1 MSVEFE
7 YWWLLVLPLFFTL
20 GWIAARVDIKQLLSE
35 STALPAAYFKGLNF
49 LISDQH
55 DKAVEA
61 FSEAMQANTD
71 SLELHFALGSLFRR
85 TGETDRAIN
94 MHLNLL
100 DKKELTDNQRSA
112 VKAELAQDYLKAG
125 LFDRAEELFKG
136 LDDTRYRQPALNAL
150 LEIYV
155 REREWAQAIA
165 TATELERLSG
175 VPFRVEIAQYY
186 CEMAM
191 NELIAR
197 NQDAARIQLN
207 LALDANKN
215 CVRANVMLGDLEASN
230 GAHQAAISHWK
241 RIEFQQPE
249 YLGLVAGKMLK
260 SYRATQPAKGKPLK
274 SGLKEGLAQL
284 NVYLETYK
292 LPSLMSTLYE
302 ATLNEEGAEKAAKLA
317 RNELIRQP
325 SLTTLDQLLQARA
338 MADETEAPVKNRSN
352 NQDIQLMQQTV
363 RNAIGNRAA
372 YHCDQCGFRAKQ
384 YHWQCPACNAWE
396 SLPAEPSEAV
406 SREMTV
412 KRTNGK

>member
-1 MSVEFE
+1 MNIEFE
-7 YWWLLVLPLFFTL
+7 YWWLLILPLFFTL
-20 GWIAARVDIKQLLSE
+20 GWIAARVDIKQLISE

-61 FSEAMQANTD
+61 FSEAVQANTD

-100 DKKELTDNQRSA
+100 AKKELTANQKSA

-125 LFDRAEELFKG
+125 LYDRAEELFKG
-136 LDDTRYRQPALNAL
+136 LDDTRYQQSALHAL

-155 REREWAQAIA
+155 REREWLQAIE
-165 TATELERLSG
+165 TATQLERLSG
-175 VPFRVEIAQYY
+175 VPFRIQVAQFYCELGMNAIIAQQ
-186 CEMAM
+186 
-191 NELIAR
+191 
-197 NQDAARIQLN
+197 QDAARVQLN
-207 LALDANKN
+207 LAIQANKN
-215 CVRANVMLGDLEASN
+215 CVRANVLLGDLEASS
-230 GAHQAAISHWK
+230 GAHQAAISAWK

-249 YLGLVAGKMLK
+249 YLGLIANKMLK
-260 SYRATQPAKGKPLK
+260 SYRADNNLK
-274 SGLKEGLAQL
+274 QGLAQL
-284 NVYLETYK
+284 NTYLDTYK
-292 LPSLMSTLYE
+292 LPSLMSALYE
-302 ATLNEEGAEKAAKLA
+302 ATLAEEGAEKAAKLA

-338 MADETEAPVKNRSN
+338 MADETDTKKPSN

-363 RNAIGNRAA
+363 RNAIGNRAV
-372 YHCDQCGFRAKQ
+372 YHCNQCGFRAKQ
-384 YHWQCPACNAWE
+384 HHWQCPACNAWE
-396 SLPAEPSEAV
+396 SLPAEPSEAI

-412 KRTNGK
+412 KKIK

>member
-1 MSVEFE
+1 MTVEFE

-35 STALPAAYFKGLNF
+35 STTLPAAYFKGLNF

-55 DKAVEA
+55 DKAVDA

-100 DKKELTDNQRSA
+100 DKKELTANQKSA

-136 LDDTRYRQPALNAL
+136 LDDTRYRQSALRAL

-155 REREWAQAIA
+155 REREWIQAIE

-175 VPFRVEIAQYY
+175 VPFRREIAQYY
-186 CEMAM
+186 CELAM
-191 NELIAR
+191 NEIIAQ
-197 NQDAARIQLN
+197 NHDAARKQLAF
-207 LALDANKN
+207 ALDANKN
-215 CVRANVMLGDLEASN
+215 CVRANVLLGDLETTE
-230 GAHQAAISHWK
+230 GAHQAAITHWK
-241 RIEFQQPE
+241 RVEFQQPE

-260 SYRATQPAKGKPLK
+260 SYRAMGNMN
-274 SGLKEGLAQL
+274 EGLAQL
-284 NVYLETYK
+284 NTYLETYK
-292 LPSLMSTLYE
+292 LSSLMSVLYE
-302 ATLNEEGAEKAAKLA
+302 ATLAEEGAEKAAKLA

-338 MADETEAPVKNRSN
+338 MADDVN

-363 RNAIGNRAA
+363 RNAISNRAA
-372 YHCDQCGFRAKQ
+372 YHCNQCGFRAKQ

-406 SREMTV
+406 SREMTI
-412 KRTNGK
+412 KKK

>member
-1 MSVEFE
+1 MMIEFE

-20 GWIAARVDIKQLLSE
+20 GWITARVDIKQLLSE
-35 STALPAAYFKGLNF
+35 STTLPAAYFKGLNF
-49 LISDQH
+49 LIGDKH

-61 FSEAMQANTD
+61 FSEAVQANSD

-85 TGETDRAIN
+85 TGETNRAIN
-94 MHLNLL
+94 LHVNLL
-100 DKKELTDNQRSA
+100 DKKELTEPQRNA

-136 LDDTRYRQPALNAL
+136 LEDQRYKQPALHAL

-155 REREWAQAIA
+155 REREWAQAIT

-186 CEMAM
+186 CELAM
-191 NELIAR
+191 NFIITQNA
-197 NQDAARIQLN
+197 DAARSQLA

-215 CVRANVMLGDLEASN
+215 CIRANVLLGDIEAIA
-230 GAHQAAISHWK
+230 GQHQTAISYWK
-241 RIEFQQPE
+241 QIEFQQPE

-260 SYRATQPAKGKPLK
+260 SYRAANLLK
-274 SGLKEGLAQL
+274 VGLAQL
-284 NVYLETYK
+284 NTYIETYK
-292 LPSLMSTLYE
+292 LSSLMSVLYE
-302 ATLNEEGAEKAAKLA
+302 ATLIEEGAISAAKLA

-338 MADETEAPVKNRSN
+338 MADDLN
-352 NQDIQLMQQTV
+352 NQDVQLMQQTV

-372 YHCDQCGFRAKQ
+372 YHCNQCGFRAKQ

-396 SLPAEPSEAV
+396 SLPAEPSEAI

-412 KRTNGK
+412 KKSNQK

>member
-1 MSVEFE
+1 MMNIEFE
-7 YWWLLVLPLFFTL
+7 YWWLLILPLFFTL
-20 GWIAARVDIKQLLSE
+20 GWIAARVDIKQLISE

-55 DKAVEA
+55 ANAVEA
-61 FSEAMQANTD
+61 FSEAVQANTD

-100 DKKELTDNQRSA
+100 DKKELTANQKNA

-125 LFDRAEELFKG
+125 LYDRAEELFKG
-136 LDDTRYRQPALNAL
+136 LDDTRYQQPALNAL

-155 REREWAQAIA
+155 REREWLQAIEA
-165 TATELERLSG
+165 ATELERLSG
-175 VPFRVEIAQYY
+175 VPFRRQIAQYY
-186 CEMAM
+186 CELAM
-191 NELIAR
+191 NALIAQ
-197 NQDAARIQLN
+197 NQDAARMHLN
-207 LALDANKN
+207 MALNANKN
-215 CVRANVMLGDLEASN
+215 CVRANVLLGDLEASN
-230 GAHQAAISHWK
+230 GAHQAAVSHWK

-249 YLGLVAGKMLK
+249 YLGLVANKMLK
-260 SYRATQPAKGKPLK
+260 SYREDGK
-274 SGLKEGLAQL
+274 LKEGLAQL
-284 NVYLETYK
+284 NSYLETYK
-292 LPSLMSTLYE
+292 LASLMSALYE
-302 ATLNEEGAEKAAKLA
+302 ATLAEEGAEKAAKLA

-338 MADETEAPVKNRSN
+338 MADETSATKQATRQSN

-363 RNAIGNRAA
+363 RHAIGNRAA

-384 YHWQCPACNAWE
+384 HHWQCPACNAWE
-396 SLPAEPSEAV
+396 VLPAEPSDAI

-412 KRTNGK
+412 KKLK

>member
-1 MSVEFE
+1 MTVEFE

-100 DKKELTDNQRSA
+100 DKKELTPNQRSA

-125 LFDRAEELFKG
+125 LYDRAEELFKS
-136 LDDTRYRQPALNAL
+136 LDDTRYRQPSLNAL

-155 REREWAQAIA
+155 REREWSQAVE

-175 VPFRVEIAQYY
+175 VPFRKEIAQYY
-186 CEMAM
+186 CELAM
-191 NELIAR
+191 NDIIA
-197 NQDAARIQLN
+197 QKPDAARN
-207 LALDANKN
+207 LLHMALDANKS
-215 CVRANVMLGDLEASN
+215 CIRANVLLGDIEVN
-230 GAHQAAISHWK
+230 QGAHQAAISHWK
-241 RIEFQQPE
+241 KIEFQKPQ
-249 YLGLVAGKMLK
+249 YLGLIAGKMLK
-260 SYRATQPAKGKPLK
+260 SYRANNQ
-274 SGLKEGLAQL
+274 LKEGLAQL
-284 NVYLETYK
+284 NTYLETYK
-292 LPSLMSTLYE
+292 LPTLMSVLYE
-302 ATLNEEGAEKAAKLA
+302 ATLTEEGPDKAAKLA
-317 RNELIRQP
+317 RNELIRKP
-325 SLTTLDQLLQARA
+325 NLTTLDQLLQARA
-338 MADETEAPVKNRSN
+338 MADETKKNVKNLAN

-363 RNAIGNRAA
+363 RNAIGDRAA

-396 SLPAEPSEAV
+396 SLPAEPSEAI
-406 SREMTV
+406 SREMTI
-412 KRTNGK
+412 KK